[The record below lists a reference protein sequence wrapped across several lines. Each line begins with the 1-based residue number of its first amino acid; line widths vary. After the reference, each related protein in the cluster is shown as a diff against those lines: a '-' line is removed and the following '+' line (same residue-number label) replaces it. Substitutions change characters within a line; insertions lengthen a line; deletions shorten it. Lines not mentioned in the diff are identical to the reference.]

1 MRLGEFRD
9 NAKIP
14 AAAKSGAAQACPGD
28 GFLGEESGGAASE
41 RCWVVDPIDGANNFR
56 WA

>member
-14 AAAKSGAAQACPGD
+14 AAAKSGAAQAYPGD
-28 GFLGEESGGAASE
+28 GFLGAESGGA
-41 RCWVVDPIDGANNFR
+41 DK
-56 WA
+56 